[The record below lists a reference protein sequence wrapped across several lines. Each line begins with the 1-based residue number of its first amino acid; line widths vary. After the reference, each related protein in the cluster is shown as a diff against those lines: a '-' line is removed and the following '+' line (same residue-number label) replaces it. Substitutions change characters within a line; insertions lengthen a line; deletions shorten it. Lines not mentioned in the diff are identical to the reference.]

1 MLIVCYFKKQNLNR
15 YFLFVLYKFFLILL
29 FISEENVLDNKVQ
42 SHVQLDA
49 ILGNMKPLINILQDE
64 MNTFHN
70 IGIVI

>member
-15 YFLFVLYKFFLILL
+15 YFLFVLYKFFLIL
-29 FISEENVLDNKVQ
+29 FISEENVLDNEVQ